1 MTCGLFHFLKM
12 NRILY
17 FVSSVFELVV
27 VVVVVVVV
35 VETCYSVKGAISAGE
50 HAR

>member
-1 MTCGLFHFLKM
+1 M
-12 NRILY
+12 NRILN
-17 FVSSVFELVV
+17 FVSSVFEL
-27 VVVVVVVV
+27 VVVVVV